1 MAAAEL
7 VHRDPQVLVLQLET
21 AEMELL
27 LMFLALRPISVAA
40 VAAEVRTLL
49 LVLWVVLVVAVLAVQ
64 PEVST
69 VQTVKQ
75 ILVAVAVEPV
85 TELQELVVLES

>member
-1 MAAAEL
+1 VAAAEL
-7 VHRDPQVLVLQLET
+7 VRRGLQVLVLQLET
-21 AEMELL
+21 AEMELKL
-27 LMFLALRPISVAA
+27 TFLALRHISVAA

-49 LVLWVVLVVAVLAVQ
+49 LVLWVVLAVAAVAVQ

-75 ILVAVAVEPV
+75 TLVAAAVEHV